1 MSIKRAAKLLGW
13 GAAVAVVGT
22 LAVSPA
28 YAEGSRTRD
37 FTDANPGFN
46 SYSWVDNQK
55 DSANT
60 VIKWSNCTKTNGGK
74 VTSIE
79 VKLVDQWGALPD
91 ATVGDYRTIN
101 GVCGSSTWY
110 KSSKNY
116 TLRDSSF
123 YWEFGAINGNWSL
136 HYLNGTAKATY

>member
-13 GAAVAVVGT
+13 GAALAIVGG
-22 LAVSPA
+22 LAMTPA
-28 YAEGSRTRD
+28 YAEGSRTAN
-37 FTDANPGFN
+37 FSDANPGFN
-46 SYSWVDNQK
+46 SYHWTDHQT

-60 VIKWSNCTKTNGGK
+60 VVKWSSCTKTNGG
-74 VTSIE
+74 TISSIQ

-91 ATVGDYRTIN
+91 ATVGDYRTIY

-116 TLRDSSF
+116 TLRNSTF
-123 YWEFGAINGNWSL
+123 YWEFGAINGNWNL
-136 HYLNGTAKATY
+136 HYLNGTSKATY